1 MTILKESPILHP
13 YKKGNGMSVYTV
25 TLYWKD
31 VCMGD
36 YLDEE
41 QAEHVISDWISECED
56 EEAKDRNNYRIEPYK
71 ED

>member
-1 MTILKESPILHP
+1 
-13 YKKGNGMSVYTV
+13 MSVYTV

-71 ED
+71 EE

>member
-1 MTILKESPILHP
+1 MAI
-13 YKKGNGMSVYTV
+13 YTV

-36 YLDEE
+36 YIDEAQAE
-41 QAEHVISDWISECED
+41 QAISDWVSECED
-56 EEAKDRNNYRIEPYK
+56 EEGKNRDNYKIVPY